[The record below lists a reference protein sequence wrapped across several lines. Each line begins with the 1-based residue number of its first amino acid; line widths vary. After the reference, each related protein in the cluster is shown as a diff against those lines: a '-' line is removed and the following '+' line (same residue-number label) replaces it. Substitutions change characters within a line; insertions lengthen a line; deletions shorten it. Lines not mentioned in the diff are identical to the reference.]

1 MARLVIN
8 RVAWDRNSWPFLSFF
23 S

>member
-8 RVAWDRNSWPFLSFF
+8 RVAWDSNSWPFLAFF